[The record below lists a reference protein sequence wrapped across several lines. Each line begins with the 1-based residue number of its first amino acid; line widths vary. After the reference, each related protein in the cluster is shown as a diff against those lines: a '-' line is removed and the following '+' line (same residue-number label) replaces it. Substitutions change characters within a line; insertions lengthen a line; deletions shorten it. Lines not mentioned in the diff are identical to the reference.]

1 MDLEQLETFVQVAE
15 LGSFTRASNA
25 NAMHAV
31 LSLIALPA
39 DAASSFFVRPIGT
52 PPLAAT
58 LWIATSA
65 ERPRGALLEPAV
77 ELVAGLM
84 RSVWAMPKRDSS

>member
-39 DAASSFFVRPIGT
+39 DAAAGFHVRPIGT

-65 ERPRGALLEPAV
+65 ERPHRRPAGTGGR
-77 ELVAGLM
+77 AG
-84 RSVWAMPKRDSS
+84 RRPHAQRVGHAETR